1 MLTIEIHNEALQE
14 AAQATANYLDTVGE
28 HPFNCGFAWVTADVK
43 GNTKVGKSF
52 IAQGF
57 EKSYNGGFQIWN
69 PSGNY
74 TQDVGAKMAGADAYV
89 ATVKKYFPEAPLYT
103 GSRLD

>member
-1 MLTIEIHNEALQE
+1 MTLEIHNEGVQE

>member
-1 MLTIEIHNEALQE
+1 MLTADIHNEAVQN
-14 AAQATANYLDTVGE
+14 AAQATQTYIDQFGE
-28 HPFNCGFAWVTADVK
+28 HPGNCGFAWVTSHEK

-57 EKSYNGGFQIWN
+57 EKSYNGGYQIWN
-69 PSGNY
+69 PGRNY
-74 TQDVGAKMAGADAYV
+74 TQDMSAKTAGARAYV
-89 ATVKKYFPEAPLYT
+89 DTVKKYIPEVKLFV

>member
-1 MLTIEIHNEALQE
+1 MLTVEIHNEAVQN
-14 AAQATANYLDTVGE
+14 AAQATQHYIDTVGE
-28 HPFNCGFAWVTADVK
+28 HPFNCGFAWVTANVK

-52 IAQGF
+52 IEQGF
-57 EKSYNGGFQIWN
+57 EKSYNGGYQIWN

-89 ATVKKYFPEAPLYT
+89 TTVKKYLPEAPLYT

>member
-1 MLTIEIHNEALQE
+1 MLTEQIHNEAVQN
-14 AAQATANYLDTVGE
+14 AAQATAQYLDTFGE
-28 HPFNCGFAWVTADVK
+28 HQFNCGFAWVTANVK

-74 TQDVGAKMAGADAYV
+74 TQDVGAKMAGANAYV
-89 ATVKKYFPEAPLYT
+89 ATVKKYLPEAPLYT